1 MGCQTST
8 DSKSSKSAK
17 KRKEES
23 QSTSESPDKEN
34 PIEPKIAVLAEN
46 SPNNSRTP
54 SKEKADLIWIKMQP
68 TVCSICNKEST
79 LFSPFSKS
87 NELVCSKCAGPLPE
101 SDVKADYLRANAG
114 KAKAGSSTNTP
125 LKNRANDR
133 LKTPVINSSNKEQ
146 SAVPNVRKP
155 SSARQTPLKGMNIK
169 RCNPGDHVL
178 QVQRVLH
185 KKECEICK
193 EAEGLVCRRCQ
204 YLICQKC
211 NKSLLTG
218 GKAVKKPQS
227 AEKEASPIE
236 TSTVKEDNVQVQD
249 KVEPKTQLQEM
260 SNLLKDL
267 QKKNEDMQV
276 ALSVVIDR
284 TNVASKSAKNLPFK

>member
-218 GKAVKKPQS
+218 GKAVKKATICRKGSISNRNKHSEGRQCAS
-227 AEKEASPIE
+227 ARQGGAEDSAARDEQFAERPSKEERGYASG
-236 TSTVKEDNVQVQD
+236 SFRGYCSHKRCVQVSE
-249 KVEPKTQLQEM
+249 KPP
-260 SNLLKDL
+260 
-267 QKKNEDMQV
+267 
-276 ALSVVIDR
+276 I
-284 TNVASKSAKNLPFK
+284 